1 MKKRKLNVIDQN
13 EVRKMDEFRE
23 TEVVIPV
30 DDHLGATTI
39 VATINHPKEG
49 VRAFAQCR
57 GPRWCV
63 VIRTPIQDSEGEM
76 T

>member
-1 MKKRKLNVIDQN
+1 
-13 EVRKMDEFRE
+13 MDEFKE

-49 VRAFAQCR
+49 VWAFAQCR

-63 VIRTPIQDSEGEM
+63 VIRTPIQSSTPLPSSTPKLEAEV
-76 T
+76 